1 VEFTLKGT
9 KDILQ
14 YMNQLF
20 DFAQD
25 IKVWLFVGEMG
36 AGKTTTIK
44 TICEALDVKDE
55 ISSPT
60 FSIVNEYFSDQLGTM
75 YHFDCYRL
83 KDDEEALSIGIEDY
97 FYSGYHCFVEWPQKI
112 EQLIPDEFLLFNFEK
127 VDESTRLLTVSK
139 HA

>member
-1 VEFTLKGT
+1 MEFILNST

-20 DFAQD
+20 DFAQG

-36 AGKTTTIK
+36 AGKTTSIK

-60 FSIVNEYFSDQLGTM
+60 FSIVNEYFSDQIGTI

-83 KDDEEALSIGIEDY
+83 KDDDEALSIGIEDY

-112 EQLIPDEFLLFNFEK
+112 ERLIPDEFLMLNFEK
-127 VDESTRLLTVSK
+127 IDESTRLLTVSK
-139 HA
+139 HV

>member
-1 VEFTLKGT
+1 VEFTLKST

-14 YMNQLF
+14 YMNQLL

-55 ISSPT
+55 VSSPT
-60 FSIVNEYFSDQLGTM
+60 FSIVNEYFSDQVGTM

-83 KDDEEALSIGIEDY
+83 KDNEEALSIGLEDY
-97 FYSGYHCFVEWPQKI
+97 FYSGYHCLVEWPQKI
-112 EQLIPDEFLLFNFEK
+112 EQLIPDEFLMFNFEK

-139 HA
+139 HV

>member
-1 VEFTLKGT
+1 
-9 KDILQ
+9 
-14 YMNQLF
+14 MNQLF
-20 DFAQD
+20 DFAQG

-36 AGKTTTIK
+36 AGKTTSIK

-60 FSIVNEYFSDQLGTM
+60 FSIVNEYFSDQIGTI

-83 KDDEEALSIGIEDY
+83 KDDDEALSIGIEDY

-112 EQLIPDEFLLFNFEK
+112 ERLIPDEFLMLNFEK
-127 VDESTRLLTVSK
+127 IDESTRLLTVSK
-139 HA
+139 HV